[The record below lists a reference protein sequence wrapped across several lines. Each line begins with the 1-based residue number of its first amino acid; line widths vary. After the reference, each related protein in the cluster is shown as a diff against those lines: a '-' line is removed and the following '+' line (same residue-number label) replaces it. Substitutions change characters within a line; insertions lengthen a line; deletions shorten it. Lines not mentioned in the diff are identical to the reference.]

1 MHAKIK
7 TFFVLFILPLSLLA
21 QDFSIFK
28 YRNVG
33 PLRGGRATA
42 VAGTKAEPGTFY
54 VGYTGSGVWK
64 STDYGT
70 TWNNVSDSFFETPSI
85 GAIAV
90 DQNEPN
96 VVYDGH
102 G

>member
-1 MHAKIK
+1 MLRILR
-7 TFFVLFILPLSLLA
+7 LFIITFTLPALVLA

-54 VGYTGSGVWK
+54 AGYTGSGVWK

-70 TWNNVSDSFFETPSI
+70 TWNNVSDTFFETPSI

-90 DQNEPN
+90 DQNDPN
-96 VVYDGH
+96 VV
-102 G
+102 